1 MTSLRAFHRSGHAPT
16 LWASFLYFAFS
27 CGIWVINGAMAP
39 FISETYQLTPAKK
52 GLMLSI
58 PIFAGAQSHKIG
70 IVDSQKVLSEMPE
83 MKSMQS
89 ELDNLAKKYE
99 DTLVQLQKEFQTK
112 YQDFVKEQE
121 TMVESIKSRK
131 QQELE
136 DLSKRIQDLNN
147 VAQQD
152 MQKKQVELFAPIQTK
167 LREAINKVGNDGGFT
182 YIMDASQMLYVGN
195 GSEDVTSLVKSKLG
209 L

>member
-1 MTSLRAFHRSGHAPT
+1 MKRT
-16 LWASFLYFAFS
+16 FLILCA
-27 CGIWVINGAMAP
+27 AML
-39 FISETYQLTPAKK
+39 F
-52 GLMLSI
+52 

-112 YQDFVKEQE
+112 YQDFVKEKE

-182 YIMDASQMLYVGN
+182 YIMDSSQMLYVGT

>member
-1 MTSLRAFHRSGHAPT
+1 MKRT
-16 LWASFLYFAFS
+16 FLILCA
-27 CGIWVINGAMAP
+27 AML
-39 FISETYQLTPAKK
+39 F
-52 GLMLSI
+52 

-112 YQDFVKEQE
+112 YQDFVKEQQ

-182 YIMDASQMLYVGN
+182 YIMDSSQMLYVGN

>member
-1 MTSLRAFHRSGHAPT
+1 MKRT
-16 LWASFLYFAFS
+16 FLILCAALLF
-27 CGIWVINGAMAP
+27 
-39 FISETYQLTPAKK
+39 
-52 GLMLSI
+52 

-83 MKSMQS
+83 MKSMQA

>member
-1 MTSLRAFHRSGHAPT
+1 MKRT
-16 LWASFLYFAFS
+16 FLILCA
-27 CGIWVINGAMAP
+27 AMVFP
-39 FISETYQLTPAKK
+39 V
-52 GLMLSI
+52 
-58 PIFAGAQSHKIG
+58 FAGAQSHKIG

-182 YIMDASQMLYVGN
+182 YIMDASQMLYVGS

>member
-1 MTSLRAFHRSGHAPT
+1 MKRT
-16 LWASFLYFAFS
+16 FLILCAALLF
-27 CGIWVINGAMAP
+27 
-39 FISETYQLTPAKK
+39 
-52 GLMLSI
+52 

-182 YIMDASQMLYVGN
+182 YIMDSSQMLYVGN

>member
-1 MTSLRAFHRSGHAPT
+1 MKRT
-16 LWASFLYFAFS
+16 FLILCA
-27 CGIWVINGAMAP
+27 AML
-39 FISETYQLTPAKK
+39 F
-52 GLMLSI
+52 

-121 TMVESIKSRK
+121 TMVESIKSRQ

-182 YIMDASQMLYVGN
+182 YIMDSSQMLYVGN

>member
-1 MTSLRAFHRSGHAPT
+1 MKRTFFILCA
-16 LWASFLYFAFS
+16 
-27 CGIWVINGAMAP
+27 AML
-39 FISETYQLTPAKK
+39 F
-52 GLMLSI
+52 

-182 YIMDASQMLYVGN
+182 YIMDSSQMLYVGN

>member
-1 MTSLRAFHRSGHAPT
+1 MKRT
-16 LWASFLYFAFS
+16 FLILCA
-27 CGIWVINGAMAP
+27 AMLFP
-39 FISETYQLTPAKK
+39 L
-52 GLMLSI
+52 
-58 PIFAGAQSHKIG
+58 FAGAQSHKIG

-182 YIMDASQMLYVGN
+182 YIMDSSQMLYVGN

>member
-1 MTSLRAFHRSGHAPT
+1 MKKFLILFAT
-16 LWASFLYFAFS
+16 LLFPFVAS
-27 CGIWVINGAMAP
+27 
-39 FISETYQLTPAKK
+39 
-52 GLMLSI
+52 
-58 PIFAGAQSHKIG
+58 AQTQKIG
-70 IVDSQKVLSEMPE
+70 IVDSQKILTEMPE
-83 MKSMQS
+83 VKSMQA

-112 YQDFVKEQE
+112 YEEFVAEQD

-152 MQKKQVELFAPIQTK
+152 MQKKQVELFSPIQTK
-167 LREAINKVGNDGGFT
+167 LREAINKVGNDEGFT
-182 YIMDASQMLYVGN
+182 YIVDSSQMLYVGT
-195 GSEDVTSLVKSKLG
+195 GSSDVTSLVKSKLG

>member
-1 MTSLRAFHRSGHAPT
+1 MKRT
-16 LWASFLYFAFS
+16 FLILCA
-27 CGIWVINGAMAP
+27 AML
-39 FISETYQLTPAKK
+39 F
-52 GLMLSI
+52 

-152 MQKKQVELFAPIQTK
+152 MQKKQLELFAPIQTK

-182 YIMDASQMLYVGN
+182 YIMDASQMLYVGT

>member
-1 MTSLRAFHRSGHAPT
+1 
-16 LWASFLYFAFS
+16 
-27 CGIWVINGAMAP
+27 
-39 FISETYQLTPAKK
+39 
-52 GLMLSI
+52 MLF

-182 YIMDASQMLYVGN
+182 YIMDASQMLYVGT

>member
-1 MTSLRAFHRSGHAPT
+1 MKRT
-16 LWASFLYFAFS
+16 FLILCA
-27 CGIWVINGAMAP
+27 AML
-39 FISETYQLTPAKK
+39 F
-52 GLMLSI
+52 

-147 VAQQD
+147 VAKQD

-182 YIMDASQMLYVGN
+182 YIMDASQMLYVGT

>member
-1 MTSLRAFHRSGHAPT
+1 MKRT
-16 LWASFLYFAFS
+16 FLILCAALLF
-27 CGIWVINGAMAP
+27 
-39 FISETYQLTPAKK
+39 
-52 GLMLSI
+52 

-182 YIMDASQMLYVGN
+182 YIMDASQMLYVGS

>member
-1 MTSLRAFHRSGHAPT
+1 
-16 LWASFLYFAFS
+16 
-27 CGIWVINGAMAP
+27 
-39 FISETYQLTPAKK
+39 
-52 GLMLSI
+52 MLF

-182 YIMDASQMLYVGN
+182 YIMDSSQMLYVGN

>member
-1 MTSLRAFHRSGHAPT
+1 MKKT
-16 LWASFLYFAFS
+16 FLILCA
-27 CGIWVINGAMAP
+27 AML
-39 FISETYQLTPAKK
+39 F
-52 GLMLSI
+52 

-182 YIMDASQMLYVGN
+182 YIMDASQMLYVGS

>member
-1 MTSLRAFHRSGHAPT
+1 MKKFLILFAT
-16 LWASFLYFAFS
+16 LLFPLFAS
-27 CGIWVINGAMAP
+27 
-39 FISETYQLTPAKK
+39 
-52 GLMLSI
+52 
-58 PIFAGAQSHKIG
+58 AQSQKIG
-70 IVDSQKVLSEMPE
+70 IVDSQKVLSDMPE
-83 MKSMQS
+83 MKSMQA
-89 ELDNLAKKYE
+89 ELDKLAKKYE

-182 YIMDASQMLYVGN
+182 YIVDASQMLYVGT
-195 GSEDVTSLVKSKLG
+195 GSEDVTSLVRSKLG
-209 L
+209 I

>member
-1 MTSLRAFHRSGHAPT
+1 MKRT
-16 LWASFLYFAFS
+16 FLILCA
-27 CGIWVINGAMAP
+27 AML
-39 FISETYQLTPAKK
+39 F
-52 GLMLSI
+52 

-167 LREAINKVGNDGGFT
+167 LREAINKVGNDGGST

>member
-1 MTSLRAFHRSGHAPT
+1 MKKFLILFAT
-16 LWASFLYFAFS
+16 LLFPFVAS
-27 CGIWVINGAMAP
+27 
-39 FISETYQLTPAKK
+39 
-52 GLMLSI
+52 
-58 PIFAGAQSHKIG
+58 AQTQKIG
-70 IVDSQKVLSEMPE
+70 IVDSQKILTEMPE
-83 MKSMQS
+83 MKSMQA

-112 YQDFVKEQE
+112 YEEFVAEQD

-152 MQKKQVELFAPIQTK
+152 MQKKQVELFSPIQTK
-167 LREAINKVGNDGGFT
+167 LREAINKVGNDEGFT
-182 YIMDASQMLYVGN
+182 YIVDSSQMFYVGT
-195 GSEDVTSLVKSKLG
+195 GSADVTSLVKSKLG

>member
-1 MTSLRAFHRSGHAPT
+1 MKKFLILLAALLFP
-16 LWASFLYFAFS
+16 LVAS
-27 CGIWVINGAMAP
+27 
-39 FISETYQLTPAKK
+39 
-52 GLMLSI
+52 
-58 PIFAGAQSHKIG
+58 AQSQKIG

-89 ELDNLAKKYE
+89 ELDKLAQKYE
-99 DTLVQLQKEFQTK
+99 DTLVQMQKEFQTK
-112 YQDFVKEQE
+112 YQEFVKDQE

-167 LREAINKVGNDGGFT
+167 LREAINRVGNDGGFT
-182 YIMDASQMLYVGN
+182 YIVDASQMLYVGT

>member
-1 MTSLRAFHRSGHAPT
+1 MKRT
-16 LWASFLYFAFS
+16 FLILCAALLF
-27 CGIWVINGAMAP
+27 
-39 FISETYQLTPAKK
+39 
-52 GLMLSI
+52 

-83 MKSMQS
+83 MKSMQA

-182 YIMDASQMLYVGN
+182 YIMDASQMLYVGS

>member
-1 MTSLRAFHRSGHAPT
+1 MKRT
-16 LWASFLYFAFS
+16 FLILCA
-27 CGIWVINGAMAP
+27 AMLFP
-39 FISETYQLTPAKK
+39 L
-52 GLMLSI
+52 
-58 PIFAGAQSHKIG
+58 FAGAQSHKIG

-182 YIMDASQMLYVGN
+182 YIMDASQVLYGGN

>member
-1 MTSLRAFHRSGHAPT
+1 MKRT
-16 LWASFLYFAFS
+16 FLILCA
-27 CGIWVINGAMAP
+27 AML
-39 FISETYQLTPAKK
+39 F
-52 GLMLSI
+52 

-83 MKSMQS
+83 MKSMQA

-182 YIMDASQMLYVGN
+182 YIMDSSQMLYVGT

>member
-1 MTSLRAFHRSGHAPT
+1 MKRT
-16 LWASFLYFAFS
+16 FLILCA
-27 CGIWVINGAMAP
+27 AMLFP
-39 FISETYQLTPAKK
+39 L
-52 GLMLSI
+52 
-58 PIFAGAQSHKIG
+58 FAGAQSHKIG

>member
-1 MTSLRAFHRSGHAPT
+1 MKRT
-16 LWASFLYFAFS
+16 FLILCAALLF
-27 CGIWVINGAMAP
+27 
-39 FISETYQLTPAKK
+39 
-52 GLMLSI
+52 

-83 MKSMQS
+83 MKSMQA

-182 YIMDASQMLYVGN
+182 YIMDASQMLYVGT

>member
-1 MTSLRAFHRSGHAPT
+1 MKRT
-16 LWASFLYFAFS
+16 FLILCA
-27 CGIWVINGAMAP
+27 AML
-39 FISETYQLTPAKK
+39 F
-52 GLMLSI
+52 

-136 DLSKRIQDLNN
+136 DLSKRSQDLNN

>member
-1 MTSLRAFHRSGHAPT
+1 MKRT
-16 LWASFLYFAFS
+16 FLILCA
-27 CGIWVINGAMAP
+27 AML
-39 FISETYQLTPAKK
+39 F
-52 GLMLSI
+52 

-167 LREAINKVGNDGGFT
+167 LREAINRVGNDGGFT
-182 YIMDASQMLYVGN
+182 YIMDASQMLYVGS

>member
-1 MTSLRAFHRSGHAPT
+1 MKRT
-16 LWASFLYFAFS
+16 FLILCA
-27 CGIWVINGAMAP
+27 AML
-39 FISETYQLTPAKK
+39 F
-52 GLMLSI
+52 

-121 TMVESIKSRK
+121 NMVESIKSRK

-182 YIMDASQMLYVGN
+182 YIMDSSQMLYVGN

>member
-1 MTSLRAFHRSGHAPT
+1 M
-16 LWASFLYFAFS
+16 
-27 CGIWVINGAMAP
+27 
-39 FISETYQLTPAKK
+39 
-52 GLMLSI
+52 
-58 PIFAGAQSHKIG
+58 
-70 IVDSQKVLSEMPE
+70 
-83 MKSMQS
+83 
-89 ELDNLAKKYE
+89 
-99 DTLVQLQKEFQTK
+99 QLQKEFQTK

-182 YIMDASQMLYVGN
+182 YIMDASQMLYVGS

>member
-1 MTSLRAFHRSGHAPT
+1 MKRT
-16 LWASFLYFAFS
+16 FLILCA
-27 CGIWVINGAMAP
+27 AML
-39 FISETYQLTPAKK
+39 F
-52 GLMLSI
+52 

-152 MQKKQVELFAPIQTK
+152 MQKKQVELFSPIQTK

-182 YIMDASQMLYVGN
+182 YIMDSSQMLYVGN

>member
-1 MTSLRAFHRSGHAPT
+1 MKRT
-16 LWASFLYFAFS
+16 FLILCA
-27 CGIWVINGAMAP
+27 AML
-39 FISETYQLTPAKK
+39 F
-52 GLMLSI
+52 

-112 YQDFVKEQE
+112 YQDFVKEEE

-182 YIMDASQMLYVGN
+182 YIMDSSQMLYVGT

>member
-1 MTSLRAFHRSGHAPT
+1 MKRT
-16 LWASFLYFAFS
+16 FLILCA
-27 CGIWVINGAMAP
+27 AML
-39 FISETYQLTPAKK
+39 F
-52 GLMLSI
+52 
-58 PIFAGAQSHKIG
+58 PILAGAQSHKIG

-182 YIMDASQMLYVGN
+182 YIMDSSQMLYVGT

>member
-1 MTSLRAFHRSGHAPT
+1 MKRT
-16 LWASFLYFAFS
+16 FLILCA
-27 CGIWVINGAMAP
+27 AML
-39 FISETYQLTPAKK
+39 F
-52 GLMLSI
+52 

-83 MKSMQS
+83 MKSMQA

-136 DLSKRIQDLNN
+136 DLSKRVQDLNN

-182 YIMDASQMLYVGN
+182 YIMDASQMLYVGS

>member
-1 MTSLRAFHRSGHAPT
+1 MKRT
-16 LWASFLYFAFS
+16 FLILCAALLF
-27 CGIWVINGAMAP
+27 
-39 FISETYQLTPAKK
+39 
-52 GLMLSI
+52 

-83 MKSMQS
+83 MKSMQA

-182 YIMDASQMLYVGN
+182 YIMDSSQMLYVGN

>member
-1 MTSLRAFHRSGHAPT
+1 MKRT
-16 LWASFLYFAFS
+16 FLILCA
-27 CGIWVINGAMAP
+27 AML
-39 FISETYQLTPAKK
+39 F
-52 GLMLSI
+52 

-167 LREAINKVGNDGGFT
+167 HREAINKVGNDGGFT
-182 YIMDASQMLYVGN
+182 YIMDSSQMLYVGN

>member
-1 MTSLRAFHRSGHAPT
+1 MKRT
-16 LWASFLYFAFS
+16 FLILCA
-27 CGIWVINGAMAP
+27 AML
-39 FISETYQLTPAKK
+39 F
-52 GLMLSI
+52 

-182 YIMDASQMLYVGN
+182 YIMDSSQMLYVGS

>member
-1 MTSLRAFHRSGHAPT
+1 MKRT
-16 LWASFLYFAFS
+16 FLILCA
-27 CGIWVINGAMAP
+27 AML
-39 FISETYQLTPAKK
+39 F
-52 GLMLSI
+52 

-83 MKSMQS
+83 MKSMQA

-182 YIMDASQMLYVGN
+182 YIMDSSQMLYVGN

>member
-1 MTSLRAFHRSGHAPT
+1 MKRT
-16 LWASFLYFAFS
+16 FLILCAALLF
-27 CGIWVINGAMAP
+27 
-39 FISETYQLTPAKK
+39 
-52 GLMLSI
+52 

-182 YIMDASQMLYVGN
+182 YIMDSSQMLYVGT